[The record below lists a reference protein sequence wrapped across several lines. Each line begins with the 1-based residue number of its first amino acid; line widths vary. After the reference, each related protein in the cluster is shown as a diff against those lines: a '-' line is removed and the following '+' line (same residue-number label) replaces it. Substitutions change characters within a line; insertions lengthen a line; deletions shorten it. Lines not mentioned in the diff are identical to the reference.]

1 MTSPWV
7 VLFFAGSASPI
18 VIAIWLNS
26 RRKDKTIK
34 KDFWRRIFDVRRIKG
49 HWWLIIFL
57 LYPFMNILAMLLRSL
72 QSGNPV
78 TFENFSSFLIQP
90 IQLLPFAIFI
100 LLFGPLPEE
109 IGWRGYGLDRLLG
122 TYSPLTASLITGTF
136 WALWHLPLFFI
147 PGTYQSG
154 LGIGTLS
161 FWLFLIALLPDS
173 ILYTWI
179 FRNTQRSTLGAILF
193 HFATNYSGELLDLDQ
208 GAMVIRFFLVTL
220 IAVTIAISMTK
231 SDQTKTA

>member
-1 MTSPWV
+1 
-7 VLFFAGSASPI
+7 
-18 VIAIWLNS
+18 
-26 RRKDKTIK
+26 
-34 KDFWRRIFDVRRIKG
+34 
-49 HWWLIIFL
+49 
-57 LYPFMNILAMLLRSL
+57 MNILAILLRSL